1 MKRQAMPITITRDV
15 SARMK
20 HTVAIG
26 SHAVVVDEPVANGGE
41 DLGPTAHDLYD
52 SALGACKAMTLL
64 WYARRKEIPL
74 EDIEVSVARDDS
86 EERQGRYR
94 LKVTLDLR
102 GPLSDA
108 QRQELLR
115 VAEKCPVH
123 RLMTQVTTEITTELL
138 P

>member
-1 MKRQAMPITITRDV
+1 MAIAVTRDLA
-15 SARMK
+15 ARMK
-20 HTVAIG
+20 HTLVIG
-26 SHAVVVDEPVANGGE
+26 PHRIAVDEPISNGGE

-52 SALGACKAMTLL
+52 SALGTCKAMTLL

-74 EDIEVSVARDDS
+74 EDIRVSVERDDA

-94 LKVTLDLR
+94 LHVKLDLR
-102 GPLSDA
+102 GPLSEG

-123 RLMTQVTTEITTELL
+123 RLMTQATTEITTQLA
-138 P
+138 

>member
-1 MKRQAMPITITRDV
+1 MTITVKRDV

-20 HTVAIG
+20 HTVSIG
-26 SHAVVVDEPVANGGE
+26 SHAIAVDEPVANGGE

-52 SALGACKAMTLL
+52 SALGTCKAMTLL

-74 EDIEVSVARDDS
+74 EDIEVGVARDDS

-102 GPLSDA
+102 GPLSEA

-123 RLMTQVTTEITTELL
+123 RLMTQVTTEIATELL

>member
-1 MKRQAMPITITRDV
+1 MTITVKRDV

-26 SHAVVVDEPVANGGE
+26 THAIVVDEPVANGGE

-52 SALGACKAMTLL
+52 SALGTCKAMTLL

-74 EDIEVSVARDDS
+74 EDIRVSVERDDS

-94 LKVTLDLR
+94 LKVMLDLR
-102 GPLSDA
+102 GPLSEA

-123 RLMTQVTTEITTELL
+123 RLMTQVTTEISTELGAANHG
-138 P
+138 